1 MVYLQKLSCVNT
13 CNGFEN
19 HVKASLDFRGELS
32 LERGIQMNKK
42 IIIRTLE
49 KIALYMELQA
59 ENPFKVSAFRKAAA
73 ALEADERSLSEID
86 DITAIKGIG
95 KGTAAVII
103 ELMETG
109 VSSTLKELEEIV
121 PKGLIPLMKLPGLG
135 GKKLAKLYQELNIVD
150 ADSLKAAC
158 EAGKVRELAGF
169 AAKTEEKILKELE
182 NFGSRKERLPIWQ
195 LEPAV
200 LEINELLASLP
211 EVEKFS
217 VAGSFRRVAETSK
230 DIDFIVATSAYEI
243 VREAILT
250 RLVVLET
257 IAAGDTKVSV
267 ILDRDEPVSVDFR
280 LVKSEEYATAL
291 HHFTGSKDHN
301 VRMRQLA
308 KSMDKKISEYGVEQ
322 EDGSIVTFETEEQF
336 FAHFDLPFIPPTVR
350 ESGKELDR
358 LGELD
363 QLVKLEDIVS
373 DLHMHTTWSDGAHSV
388 NEMGQALIA
397 KGYTHAVITDHSH
410 YLKVANGLTP
420 ERLQQQKQDIYAFN
434 ESNPGFRLY
443 RGTEMDILP
452 DGTLDFDDEVLKE
465 LDFVIAS
472 IHSSFTQSQDKIM
485 ARLKTA
491 VEHPYVHM
499 IAHPTG
505 RIVGERDGYDPDV
518 PLLIEWAAQHG
529 KILELN
535 ANPYRLDLCIEHLQL
550 AMEHNV
556 PIAINTDAHAIDQ
569 LRFMDIGVKYA
580 QKAWLKKDLI
590 VNTWS
595 KERFEAFIMK
605 NK

>member
-1 MVYLQKLSCVNT
+1 
-13 CNGFEN
+13 
-19 HVKASLDFRGELS
+19 
-32 LERGIQMNKK
+32 MNKK

-95 KGTAAVII
+95 KGTASVIT
-103 ELMETG
+103 ELMEIG
-109 VSSTLKELEEIV
+109 ESTVLKELEAAV
-121 PKGLIPLMKLPGLG
+121 PKGLVPLMKLPGLG

-150 ADSLKAAC
+150 AATLKAAC
-158 EAGKVRELAGF
+158 EAGQVRALAGF

-182 NFGSRKERLPIWQ
+182 TFGSRAERLPIWQ
-195 LEPAV
+195 LEPVV

-230 DIDFIVATSAYEI
+230 DVDFIVATKEYES

-250 RLVVLET
+250 RLAILET
-257 IAAGDTKVSV
+257 VAAGDTKVSV
-267 ILDRDEPVSVDFR
+267 ILDREEPVSVDFR
-280 LVKSEEYATAL
+280 LVSREEFASAL

-308 KSMDKKISEYGVEQ
+308 KSLGKKISEYGVEQ
-322 EDGSIVTFETEEQF
+322 EDGTVVTFESEEAF
-336 FAHFDLPFIPPTVR
+336 FAHFNLPFIPPTVR

-358 LGELD
+358 LDELSG
-363 QLVKLEDIVS
+363 LVKLEDIVS

-388 NEMGQALIA
+388 SEMGQALMDI
-397 KGYTHAVITDHSH
+397 GYSHAVITDHSQ

-420 ERLQQQKQDIYAFN
+420 ERLEQQKLDIYAFN
-434 ESNPGFRLY
+434 EANPSFRLY

-452 DGTLDFDDEVLKE
+452 DGTLDFGDDVLKE

-491 VEHPYVHM
+491 VENPYVHM

-505 RIVGERDGYDPDV
+505 RIVGQRGGYDPDV
-518 PLLIEWAAQHG
+518 PLLIEWAAENG

-535 ANPYRLDLCIEHLQL
+535 ANPYRLDLSIEYLML
-550 AMEHNV
+550 AMEKNV

-595 KERFEAFIMK
+595 KEKFEAFIAK
-605 NK
+605 NKEK

>member
-1 MVYLQKLSCVNT
+1 
-13 CNGFEN
+13 
-19 HVKASLDFRGELS
+19 
-32 LERGIQMNKK
+32 MNKK

-95 KGTAAVII
+95 KGTAAVIL

-109 VSSTLKELEEIV
+109 VSSTLKELEEMV

-150 ADSLKAAC
+150 ADSLKTAC
-158 EAGKVRELAGF
+158 ETGKVRELAGF

-250 RLVVLET
+250 RLVILET

-280 LVKSEEYATAL
+280 LVMSEEFATAL

-308 KSMDKKISEYGVEQ
+308 KSMGKKISEYGVEQ

-358 LGELD
+358 LDELD
-363 QLVKLEDIVS
+363 HLVNLADIIS

-388 NEMGQALIA
+388 SEMGQALIA
-397 KGYTHAVITDHSH
+397 KGYTHAVITDHSQ

-420 ERLQQQKQDIYAFN
+420 ERLQQQKLDIYAFN
-434 ESNPGFRLY
+434 EANPDFFLY

-472 IHSSFTQSQDKIM
+472 IHSSFTQKQDKIM

-505 RIVGERDGYDPDV
+505 RIVGERGGYEPDV

-569 LRFMDIGVKYA
+569 LRFMEIGVKYA
-580 QKAWLKKDLI
+580 QKAWLKKELI

-595 KERFEAFIMK
+595 KEQFEAFIRK

>member
-1 MVYLQKLSCVNT
+1 MM
-13 CNGFEN
+13 
-19 HVKASLDFRGELS
+19 
-32 LERGIQMNKK
+32 MNKK

-95 KGTAAVII
+95 KGTAAVIT
-103 ELMETG
+103 ELMEIG
-109 VSSTLKELEEIV
+109 ESTVLKELEAIV
-121 PKGLIPLMKLPGLG
+121 PKGLVPLMKLPGLG

-150 ADSLKAAC
+150 AATLKAAC
-158 EAGKVRELAGF
+158 EAGQVRGLAGF

-182 NFGSRKERLPIWQ
+182 TFGSRAERLPIWQ
-195 LEPAV
+195 LEPVV

-211 EVEKFS
+211 EVELFS

-230 DIDFIVATSAYEI
+230 DVDFIIATKEYEV

-250 RLVVLET
+250 RLAILET
-257 IAAGDTKVSV
+257 VAAGDTKVSV
-267 ILDRDEPVSVDFR
+267 ILDREEPVSVDFR
-280 LVKSEEYATAL
+280 LVTREEFATAL

-308 KSMDKKISEYGVEQ
+308 KSMGKKISEYGVEQ
-322 EDGSIVTFETEEQF
+322 EDGTVVTFESEEAF
-336 FAHFDLPFIPPTVR
+336 FAHFNLPFIPPTVR

-358 LGELD
+358 LDELSE
-363 QLVKLEDIVS
+363 LVKLEDIVA

-388 NEMGQALIA
+388 SEMGQALIDN
-397 KGYTHAVITDHSH
+397 GYSHAVITDHSQ

-420 ERLQQQKQDIYAFN
+420 ERLEQQKLDIYAFN
-434 ESNPGFRLY
+434 EANPNFRLY

-452 DGTLDFDDEVLKE
+452 DGTLDFGDDVLKE

-472 IHSSFTQSQDKIM
+472 IHSSFTQPQDKIM

-491 VEHPYVHM
+491 VENPYVHM

-505 RIVGERDGYDPDV
+505 RIVGQRGGYDPDV
-518 PLLIEWAAQHG
+518 PLLIEWAAAHG

-535 ANPYRLDLCIEHLQL
+535 ANPYRLDLSIEYLTL
-550 AMEHNV
+550 AMEKNV

-595 KERFEAFIMK
+595 KDKFEAFISK

>member
-1 MVYLQKLSCVNT
+1 
-13 CNGFEN
+13 
-19 HVKASLDFRGELS
+19 
-32 LERGIQMNKK
+32 MNKK

-73 ALEADERSLSEID
+73 ALEADERSLSEIE

-95 KGTAAVII
+95 KGTAAVIL
-103 ELMETG
+103 ELIETG
-109 VSSTLKELEEIV
+109 QSSTLKELEEVV
-121 PKGLIPLMKLPGLG
+121 PKGLVPLMKLPGLG
-135 GKKLAKLYQELNIVD
+135 GKKLAKLYQELNIID
-150 ADSLKAAC
+150 AASLRVAC
-158 EAGKVRELAGF
+158 ETGKVRELAGF
-169 AAKTEEKILKELE
+169 AVKTEEKILKELE
-182 NFGSRKERLPIWQ
+182 SFGTRAERLPIWQ
-195 LEPAV
+195 LEPVV
-200 LEINELLASLP
+200 LEINALLASLP

-230 DIDFIVATSAYEI
+230 DIDFIVATEQYEL
-243 VREAILT
+243 VREAILK
-250 RLVVLET
+250 RLAILET

-267 ILDRDEPVSVDFR
+267 ILDREEPVSVDFR
-280 LVKSEEYATAL
+280 LVKRSEFATAL

-308 KSMDKKISEYGVEQ
+308 KSMGKKISEYGVEQ
-322 EDGSIVTFETEEQF
+322 EDGTIQTFETEEQF
-336 FAHFDLPFIPPTVR
+336 FAHFNLPFIPPTVR
-350 ESGKELDR
+350 ESGKELER
-358 LGELD
+358 LQELKC
-363 QLVKLEDIVS
+363 LVQPGDIVS

-388 NEMGQALIA
+388 TEMGEALIEL
-397 KGYTHAVITDHSH
+397 GYTYAVITDHSQ

-420 ERLQQQKQDIYAFN
+420 ERLEQQKLDIYAFN
-434 ESNPGFRLY
+434 EKHPNFRLF

-452 DGTLDFDDEVLKE
+452 DGTLDFNDDVLKE

-491 VEHPYVHM
+491 VENPYVHM

-505 RIVGERDGYDPDV
+505 RIVGQRGGYDPDV
-518 PLLIEWAAQHG
+518 PLLIEWAAEHG

-535 ANPYRLDLCIEHLQL
+535 ANPYRLDLSVEYLQL
-550 AMEHNV
+550 AMEKNV

-569 LRFMDIGVKYA
+569 LRFMDIGTKYA
-580 QKAWLKKDLI
+580 QKAWLKKELI

-595 KERFEAFIMK
+595 LKQFETFIKK
-605 NK
+605 NKN

>member
-1 MVYLQKLSCVNT
+1 
-13 CNGFEN
+13 
-19 HVKASLDFRGELS
+19 
-32 LERGIQMNKK
+32 
-42 IIIRTLE
+42 
-49 KIALYMELQA
+49 MELQA

-95 KGTAAVII
+95 KGTAAVIT
-103 ELMETG
+103 ELMQIGE
-109 VSSTLKELEEIV
+109 STVLKELEAIV
-121 PKGLIPLMKLPGLG
+121 PKGLVPLMKLPGLG

-150 ADSLKAAC
+150 AATLKAAC
-158 EAGKVRELAGF
+158 EAGQVRGLAGF

-182 NFGSRKERLPIWQ
+182 TFGSRAERLPIWQ
-195 LEPAV
+195 LEPVV

-211 EVEKFS
+211 EVELFS

-230 DIDFIVATSAYEI
+230 DVDFIIATKEYEV

-250 RLVVLET
+250 RLAILET
-257 IAAGDTKVSV
+257 VAAGDTKVSV
-267 ILDRDEPVSVDFR
+267 ILDREEPVSVDFR
-280 LVKSEEYATAL
+280 LVTREEFATAL

-308 KSMDKKISEYGVEQ
+308 KSMGKKISEYGVEQ
-322 EDGSIVTFETEEQF
+322 EDGTVVTFESEEAF
-336 FAHFDLPFIPPTVR
+336 FAHFNLPFIPPTVR

-358 LGELD
+358 LDELSE
-363 QLVKLEDIVS
+363 LVKLEDIVA

-388 NEMGQALIA
+388 SEMGQALIDN
-397 KGYTHAVITDHSH
+397 GYSHAVITDHSQ

-420 ERLQQQKQDIYAFN
+420 ERLEQQKLDIYAFN
-434 ESNPGFRLY
+434 EANPNFRLY

-452 DGTLDFDDEVLKE
+452 DGTLDFGDDVLKE

-472 IHSSFTQSQDKIM
+472 IHSSFTQPQDKIM

-491 VEHPYVHM
+491 VENPYVHM

-505 RIVGERDGYDPDV
+505 RIVGQRGGYDPDV
-518 PLLIEWAAQHG
+518 PLLIEWAAAHG

-535 ANPYRLDLCIEHLQL
+535 ANPYRLDLSIEYLTL
-550 AMEHNV
+550 AMEKNV

-595 KERFEAFIMK
+595 KDKFEAFISK

>member
-1 MVYLQKLSCVNT
+1 
-13 CNGFEN
+13 
-19 HVKASLDFRGELS
+19 
-32 LERGIQMNKK
+32 MNKK

-73 ALEADERSLSEID
+73 ALEADERSLSEIE

-95 KGTAAVII
+95 KGTAAVIL
-103 ELMETG
+103 ELVETG
-109 VSSTLKELEEIV
+109 KSSTLKELEAIV
-121 PKGLIPLMKLPGLG
+121 PKGLVPLMKLPGLG
-135 GKKLAKLYQELNIVD
+135 GKKLAKLYQELTITD
-150 ADSLKAAC
+150 AESLKAAC

-182 NFGSRKERLPIWQ
+182 NFGTRKERLPIWQ

-200 LEINELLASLP
+200 LEINALLESIP

-230 DIDFIVATSAYEI
+230 DIDFIVATSAYEV

-250 RLVVLET
+250 RLAILET

-267 ILDRDEPVSVDFR
+267 VLDREEPISVDFR
-280 LVKSEEYATAL
+280 LVKREEYATAL
-291 HHFTGSKDHN
+291 HHFTGSKEHN

-308 KSMDKKISEYGVEQ
+308 KSMGKKISEYGVEQ
-322 EDGSIVTFETEEQF
+322 EDGSVVTFETEEQF

-358 LGELD
+358 LDELD
-363 QLVKLEDIVS
+363 GLVQLQDIVS
-373 DLHMHTTWSDGAHSV
+373 DLHMHTTWSDGAHNV
-388 NEMGQALIA
+388 EEMGQALIA
-397 KGYTHAVITDHSH
+397 KGYTHAVITDHSQ

-420 ERLQQQKQDIYAFN
+420 ERLAQQKLDIYAFN
-434 ESNPGFRLY
+434 EKNPNFRLY
-443 RGTEMDILP
+443 HGTEMDILP
-452 DGTLDFDDEVLKE
+452 DGTLDFDDDVLKE

-491 VEHPYVHM
+491 VENPYVHM

-505 RIVGERDGYDPDV
+505 RIVGERGGYDPDV
-518 PLLIEWAAQHG
+518 PLLIDWAAEHG
-529 KILELN
+529 KIVELN

-550 AMEHNV
+550 AMEKNV
-556 PIAINTDAHAIDQ
+556 KVAINTDAHAIDQ
-569 LRFMDIGVKYA
+569 LRFMEIGVKYA
-580 QKAWLKKDLI
+580 QKAWLNKELI

-595 KERFEAFIMK
+595 KEQFEAFIK
-605 NK
+605 R

>member
-1 MVYLQKLSCVNT
+1 
-13 CNGFEN
+13 
-19 HVKASLDFRGELS
+19 
-32 LERGIQMNKK
+32 MNKK

-73 ALEADERSLSEID
+73 ALEADERSLSEIE

-95 KGTAAVII
+95 KGTAAVIL
-103 ELMETG
+103 ELIETG
-109 VSSTLKELEEIV
+109 QSSTLKELEEVV
-121 PKGLIPLMKLPGLG
+121 PKGLVPLMKLPGLG
-135 GKKLAKLYQELNIVD
+135 GKKLAKLYQELNIID
-150 ADSLKAAC
+150 AASLRVAC
-158 EAGKVRELAGF
+158 ETGKVRELAGF
-169 AAKTEEKILKELE
+169 AVKTEEKILKELE
-182 NFGSRKERLPIWQ
+182 SFGTRAERLPIWQ
-195 LEPAV
+195 LEPVV
-200 LEINELLASLP
+200 LEINALLASLP

-230 DIDFIVATSAYEI
+230 DIDFIVATEQYEL
-243 VREAILT
+243 VREAILK
-250 RLVVLET
+250 RLAILET

-267 ILDRDEPVSVDFR
+267 ILDREEPVSVDFR
-280 LVKSEEYATAL
+280 LVKRSEFATAL

-308 KSMDKKISEYGVEQ
+308 KSMGKKISEYGVEQ
-322 EDGSIVTFETEEQF
+322 EDGTIQTFETEEQF
-336 FAHFDLPFIPPTVR
+336 FAHFNLPFIPPTVR

-358 LGELD
+358 LQELKY
-363 QLVKLEDIVS
+363 LVQPGDIVS

-388 NEMGQALIA
+388 TEMGEALIEL
-397 KGYTHAVITDHSH
+397 GYTYAVITDHSQ

-420 ERLQQQKQDIYAFN
+420 ERLEQQKLDIYAFN
-434 ESNPGFRLY
+434 EKHPNFRLF

-452 DGTLDFDDEVLKE
+452 DGTLDFNDDVLKE

-491 VEHPYVHM
+491 VENPYVHM

-505 RIVGERDGYDPDV
+505 RIVGQRGGYDPDV
-518 PLLIEWAAQHG
+518 PLLIEWAAEHG

-535 ANPYRLDLCIEHLQL
+535 ANPYRLDLSVEYLQL
-550 AMEHNV
+550 AMEKNV

-569 LRFMDIGVKYA
+569 LRFMDIGTKYA
-580 QKAWLKKDLI
+580 QKAWLKKELI

-595 KERFEAFIMK
+595 LKQFETFIKK
-605 NK
+605 NKN

>member
-1 MVYLQKLSCVNT
+1 
-13 CNGFEN
+13 
-19 HVKASLDFRGELS
+19 
-32 LERGIQMNKK
+32 MNKK

-49 KIALYMELQA
+49 KIALYMELKA

-73 ALEADERSLSEID
+73 ALEADERSLSEIEEV
-86 DITAIKGIG
+86 TAIKGIG
-95 KGTAAVII
+95 KGTAAVILELI
-103 ELMETG
+103 ETGQSSVLME
-109 VSSTLKELEEIV
+109 LETAV

-135 GKKLAKLYQELNIVD
+135 GKKLAKLYQELNITD
-150 ADSLKAAC
+150 AETLKAAC

-169 AAKTEEKILKELE
+169 AAKSEEKILKELE
-182 NFGSRKERLPIWQ
+182 NFGSRAERLPVWQ
-195 LEPAV
+195 LEPV
-200 LEINELLASLP
+200 VFEINELLASLQ

-230 DIDFIVATSAYEI
+230 DVDFIVATEAHEV
-243 VREAILT
+243 VRDAILS
-250 RLVVLET
+250 RLAILET
-257 IAAGDTKVSV
+257 VAAGDTKISV
-267 ILDRDEPVSVDFR
+267 VLDRDEPVSVDFR
-280 LVKSEEYATAL
+280 LVKRSEYATAL

-308 KSMDKKISEYGVEQ
+308 KSMGKKISEYGVEQ
-322 EDGSIVTFETEEQF
+322 EDGSVVTFETEEQF
-336 FAHFDLPFIPPTVR
+336 FAHFNLPFIPPTVR

-358 LGELD
+358 LEELD
-363 QLVKLEDIVS
+363 QLVQLSDIVS

-388 NEMGQALIA
+388 AEMGEALVA
-397 KGYTHAVITDHSH
+397 HGYTHGVITDHSQ

-420 ERLQQQKQDIYAFN
+420 ERLDKQKLEIMAFN
-434 ESNPGFRLY
+434 EAHPNFRLY
-443 RGTEMDILP
+443 HGTEMDILP
-452 DGTLDFDDEVLKE
+452 DGSLDFDEDDMKQ

-491 VEHPYVHM
+491 IENPYVHM

-505 RIVGERDGYDPDV
+505 RIVGQRGGYDPDV
-518 PLLIEWAAQHG
+518 PLLIEWAAQRG

-535 ANPYRLDLCIEHLQL
+535 ANPYRLDLCVEHLQL
-550 AMEHNV
+550 AMEKNV
-556 PIAINTDAHAIDQ
+556 RIAINTDAHAIDQ
-569 LRFMDIGVKYA
+569 LRFMDIGTKYA

-595 KERFEAFIMK
+595 KEQFEAYINK
-605 NK
+605 NKN

>member
-1 MVYLQKLSCVNT
+1 
-13 CNGFEN
+13 
-19 HVKASLDFRGELS
+19 
-32 LERGIQMNKK
+32 MNKK

-59 ENPFKVSAFRKAAA
+59 ENPFKVSAFRKAAV

-95 KGTAAVII
+95 KGTAAVILELI
-103 ELMETG
+103 ETGQSSVLME
-109 VSSTLKELEEIV
+109 LETAV

-135 GKKLAKLYQELNIVD
+135 GKKLAKLYQELNITD
-150 ADSLKAAC
+150 AATLKIAC
-158 EAGKVRELAGF
+158 EEGKVRELAGF

-182 NFGSRKERLPIWQ
+182 NFGSRAERLPVWQ
-195 LEPAV
+195 LEPV
-200 LEINELLASLP
+200 VVEINELLASLP
-211 EVEKFS
+211 EVKKFS

-230 DIDFIVATSAYEI
+230 DVDFIVATEAHEI
-243 VREAILT
+243 VRDAILSK
-250 RLVVLET
+250 LLILET
-257 IAAGDTKVSV
+257 VAAGDTKISV
-267 ILDRDEPVSVDFR
+267 VLDRDEPVSVDFR
-280 LVKSEEYATAL
+280 LVKRSEYATAL

-308 KSMDKKISEYGVEQ
+308 KSMGKKISEYGVEQ
-322 EDGSIVTFETEEQF
+322 EDGSMMTFETEEQF
-336 FAHFDLPFIPPTVR
+336 FAHFNLPFIPPTVR

-358 LGELD
+358 LEELD
-363 QLVKLEDIVS
+363 QLVQLSNIVS

-388 NEMGQALIA
+388 AEMGEALIA
-397 KGYTHAVITDHSH
+397 HGYTHGVITDHSQ

-420 ERLQQQKQDIYAFN
+420 ERLEKQKLEIMAFN
-434 ESNPGFRLY
+434 EAHPNFHLY
-443 RGTEMDILP
+443 HGTEMDILP
-452 DGTLDFDDEVLKE
+452 DGSLDFDEDVMKQ

-491 VEHPYVHM
+491 IENPYVHM

-505 RIVGERDGYDPDV
+505 RIVGQRGGYDPDV

-535 ANPYRLDLCIEHLQL
+535 ANPYRLDLCVEHLQL
-550 AMEHNV
+550 AMEKNV

-569 LRFMDIGVKYA
+569 LRFMDIGTKYA

-595 KERFEAFIMK
+595 KEQFDTFINK
-605 NK
+605 NKN